1 MASFRK
7 ALDLGAD
14 AVECDVHL
22 SRDGRLVVLHDESL
36 DRTTNGTGPVKDLPW
51 SRIRR
56 LDAGRWFGERFRG
69 EHPPALEKLL
79 IWARRKPL
87 RVVVEVKTDKVRY
100 PGIEEAVARAVRAA
114 SMEDRTLIIS
124 FHHPTMAKIKSLDGR
139 LFTGL
144 LFDRPLPDLPERLKR
159 TKADAIFPRVSLVTE
174 RLARWARA
182 RGLFVGTWTV
192 NETADLKRMVRLG
205 VDAVATNYPERLAA
219 LR

>member
-1 MASFRK
+1 
-7 ALDLGAD
+7 
-14 AVECDVHL
+14 
-22 SRDGRLVVLHDESL
+22 
-36 DRTTNGTGPVKDLPW
+36 
-51 SRIRR
+51 
-56 LDAGRWFGERFRG
+56 
-69 EHPPALEKLL
+69 
-79 IWARRKPL
+79 
-87 RVVVEVKTDKVRY
+87 
-100 PGIEEAVARAVRAA
+100 
-114 SMEDRTLIIS
+114 
-124 FHHPTMAKIKSLDGR
+124 MAKIKSLDGR